1 MNNAL
6 DTGSPAPS
14 QSARSAQGSS
24 DQATKSWVWQH
35 FVRLPGQD
43 KATCQ
48 VPGPSGGHCLA
59 SFSHN
64 RAHGTSG
71 LARHLLNAHLLTAP
85 CAPSESG
92 LTTHFM
98 PATAETKE
106 LTVESL
112 KDAIV
117 KLVVRRNL
125 PFQIAEYPE
134 FRDLLELCN
143 PIARDMCV
151 GADMI
156 RDTVLKT
163 FVDGKS
169 YCI

>member
-6 DTGSPAPS
+6 NMGSPAPS
-14 QSARSAQGSS
+14 QSASSAQGSS

-35 FVRLPGQD
+35 FVRRPGQE
-43 KATCQ
+43 KAACQ
-48 VPGPSGGHCLA
+48 VPGPSGGLCLA
-59 SFSHN
+59 SFNHN
-64 RAHGTSG
+64 RTHGTSG
-71 LARHLLNAHLLTAP
+71 LARHLLTAHQLIAP
-85 CAPSESG
+85 AAPSESG
-92 LTTHFM
+92 LTTHFK
-98 PATAETKE
+98 PATAEKKE
-106 LTVESL
+106 LTKESL

-117 KLVVRRNL
+117 KLVVRRNF
-125 PFQIAEYPE
+125 PFQVAEYPE

-163 FVDGKS
+163 FLQPSLG
-169 YCI
+169 